1 MEKYRTIQGDTWDR
15 IARRFYGD
23 ERYLDLLMEGN
34 PECLEYL
41 IFPAGVEL
49 LGPEKP
55 GAGSMEL
62 PPWRR

>member
-49 LGPEKP
+49 LVPEKP
-55 GAGSMEL
+55 
-62 PPWRR
+62 